1 MFDQHWDHQHDI
13 IINYNDANLTAK
25 VCWALIGEG
34 NPRIPIHSHVEV
46 IKTMDYEGFTEY
58 GGSHDFQPMAD
69 DCRICIFYARRL
81 QKYDTNIK
89 LCGHMST
96 HVNMETLQNHVNV
109 GTPDTANADNRHSLF
124 DFASYIYTP
133 KLQRINIRMSRA

>member
-1 MFDQHWDHQHDI
+1 M
-13 IINYNDANLTAK
+13 TAK

-89 LCGHMST
+89 LGVHVST
-96 HVNMETLQNHVNV
+96 HVNMET
-109 GTPDTANADNRHSLF
+109 PDTAKSCQRGNSRHCKADNRQYLF
-124 DFASYIYTP
+124 DIAS
-133 KLQRINIRMSRA
+133 